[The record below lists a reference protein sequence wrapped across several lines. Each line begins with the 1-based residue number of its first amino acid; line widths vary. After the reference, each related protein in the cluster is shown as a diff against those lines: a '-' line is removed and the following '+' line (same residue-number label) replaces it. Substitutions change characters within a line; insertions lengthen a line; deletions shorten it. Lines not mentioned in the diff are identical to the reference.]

1 MARMTI
7 STAVRNHCLKCC
19 GGDAVEVE
27 MCTAP
32 NCDLYKYR
40 LGKEGVT
47 DGGNDKSSVLP
58 EEQAPGRKRNKK

>member
-7 STAVRNHCLKCC
+7 GNAVRNHCLKCC
-19 GGDAVEVE
+19 GGDAREVE

-40 LGKEGVT
+40 LGKEGAS
-47 DGGNDKSSVLP
+47 NESSVLQEKP
-58 EEQAPGRKRNKK
+58 SPGRKRN